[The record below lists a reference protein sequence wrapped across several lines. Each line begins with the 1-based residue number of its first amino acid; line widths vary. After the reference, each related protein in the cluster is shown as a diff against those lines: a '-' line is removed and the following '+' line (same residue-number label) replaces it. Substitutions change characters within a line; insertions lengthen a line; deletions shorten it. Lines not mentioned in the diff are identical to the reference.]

1 MQIPAC
7 CGQNTHTNMAAS
19 TTTNKVLIDAQKIV
33 DTWAANLTF
42 KLGEVTQAG
51 FTTSRTELETLDN
64 LIETRR
70 NELKGL
76 INDRD
81 DKTKELQA
89 LVTRARSGF
98 RATYGPDSTQ
108 YDQAGGTRL
117 SEHKSRARTKAV
129 AAGK

>member
-1 MQIPAC
+1 
-7 CGQNTHTNMAAS
+7 MAAS
-19 TTTNKVLIDAQKIV
+19 TTTNKVLIDAQKII
-33 DTWAANLTF
+33 DTWGANPTF
-42 KLGEVTQAG
+42 KLGEVTQGG

-81 DKTKELQA
+81 DKTKEFQA

-117 SEHKSRARTKAV
+117 SEHKPRGRTKAPV
-129 AAGK
+129 A

>member
-1 MQIPAC
+1 
-7 CGQNTHTNMAAS
+7 MAAS
-19 TTTNKVLIDAQKIV
+19 TTTNKVLIDAQKII
-33 DTWAANLTF
+33 DTWAANPTF

-51 FTTSRTELETLDN
+51 FTTSRSELETLDN

-81 DKTKELQA
+81 DSTKELQA

-117 SEHKSRARTKAV
+117 SEHKPRGRAKAAV
-129 AAGK
+129 A